1 MVTKNLTF
9 PFCLAEIEDRSE
21 LRIYKELEM
30 LKRSLLVLVS
40 LGFLVGCVGC
50 DAVSIVADSLGAAGT
65 IVGWFN

>member
-1 MVTKNLTF
+1 
-9 PFCLAEIEDRSE
+9 
-21 LRIYKELEM
+21 M